1 VEIEITDF
9 TVSGNVVTFNVPP
22 TLPCGVYRFMISDVA
37 PDGKAMRAV
46 LGDIFEITEV
56 EIIDD
61 SDDGNAGV
69 DTGYDYIVYD
79 LGSVTFLGQDA
90 PTRAQFE
97 ALQQT
102 VTEGLASVNERIDEI
117 VTTNV
122 QSDWAEN
129 DPTSPAYIRNRTH
142 FVRGREAEW
151 NGIVS
156 LSGHYGTSEG
166 NAGIVIGKRYDVEI
180 NVGGVTY
187 SYTAMLPKTD
197 DEGNYYLSES
207 WDITTSP
214 QRATA
219 DDSFYIWNVGNTI
232 YFGFSY
238 LQNVEVEVTLY
249 DTDVKRLDR
258 QFMPDGVAWE
268 VTEADIEEITG
279 KQV

>member
-1 VEIEITDF
+1 MAFTPEERQEIRDIMKSQSRD
-9 TVSGNVVTFNVPP
+9 VST
-22 TLPCGVYRFMISDVA
+22 A
-37 PDGKAMRAV
+37 PIV
-46 LGDIFEITEV
+46 TEV
-56 EIIDD
+56 
-61 SDDGNAGV
+61 DGA
-69 DTGYDYIVYD
+69 TS
-79 LGSVTFLGQDA
+79 L
-90 PTRAQFE
+90 P
-97 ALQQT
+97 
-102 VTEGLASVNERIDEI
+102 I
-117 VTTNV
+117 VTSQNKVARVTIDYLRRGINV
-122 QSDWAEN
+122 QSDMAEN
-129 DPTSPAYIRNRTH
+129 DPDSPAYIRNRTH

-166 NAGIVIGKRYDVEI
+166 SAGIVIGKRYDVEI

-197 DEGNYYLSES
+197 DEGNYYLSEN

-214 QRATA
+214 QRPTA
-219 DDSFYIWNVGNTI
+219 DDSFYIWNVGSTI
-232 YFGFSY
+232 YFGFAY

-268 VTEADIEEITG
+268 VTESDIEEIIG